1 MFIHQVRNFFM
12 TAREYVSKNADTLLM
27 NFRGD
32 LQGIVNQL
40 LRAFEGYYMQTP

>member
-27 NFRGD
+27 NFRGE
-32 LQGIVNQL
+32 LQGIVNQV
-40 LRAFEGYYMQTP
+40 LRVFEGYYMQAP

>member
-12 TAREYVSKNADTLLM
+12 TAREYVSKNADTLLI
-27 NFRGD
+27 NFRGE

-40 LRAFEGYYMQTP
+40 QSVIEGYYVQMP

>member
-27 NFRGD
+27 NFRGE
-32 LQGIVNQL
+32 LQGIVNQV
-40 LRAFEGYYMQTP
+40 LRVFEGYYMQTP